1 MPFVVGAQQGAVSD
15 FRGQLDLSFDDVAA
29 KMGVSRCRVYELGR
43 RASLMMG
50 CQFGR
55 CWFFMRKL
63 NQSYIE
69 KSYLEEVIRP
79 EHTT

>member
-1 MPFVVGAQQGAVSD
+1 MLFVVGAQQGAVSD

-55 CWFFMRKL
+55 C
-63 NQSYIE
+63 
-69 KSYLEEVIRP
+69 
-79 EHTT
+79 